1 MSDATGKTPEDKA
14 ILTDFDQTNGLVD
27 GLGGQDDG
35 VVETD
40 EALEEDRAD
49 TSGDDKDDEI
59 GVPILDNMTLDSEGE
74 GAAPEDT
81 DEAVTAYSEE
91 GRDVPPAGR

>member
-14 ILTDFDQTNGLVD
+14 ILTDFDQTNGLVE
-27 GLGGQDDG
+27 GLSGDDEG

-40 EALEEDRAD
+40 EALDEQNAD
-49 TSGDDKDDEI
+49 VSGDDEDDDT

-74 GAAPEDT
+74 GAAPADT
-81 DEAVTAYSEE
+81 DEAVTPYSEDE
-91 GRDVPPAGR
+91 RR